1 MKHLLSYNESFSN
14 DDKLQSLL
22 QKFGKTIDTKELFKL
37 LEPYKKTLR
46 KIAAKYTVDGKI
58 DAGLIEKDIKR
69 FSLSTNE
76 GLSENVLLRLLV
88 RIINLPINLVRIL
101 FHFFKNM
108 WDEQNWIK
116 AFQTF
121 IVAIVI
127 FVLSF
132 AIYQTGE
139 HVVNGISAG
148 IVNTEVEFVPE
159 HYETHYHTYTD
170 SDGESHTYT
179 TEEFIPDTWSM
190 DVRASNGRIETWQ
203 TIDHD
208 TGTNTHKEDVVRK
221 TEEWDWLFTKKYGEK
236 MGGSY
241 SGGGAG
247 GDYK

>member
-1 MKHLLSYNESFSN
+1 MKHLLSYNESFGN
-14 DDKLQSLL
+14 DKLQSLL

-37 LEPYKKTLR
+37 LEPYKKTLI
-46 KIAAKYTVDGKI
+46 KIATKYTVDGKI

-69 FSLSTNE
+69 FSISTNE
-76 GLSENVLLRLLV
+76 GLSENVILRLLV

-108 WDEQNWIK
+108 WEEQDWMK

-121 IVAIVI
+121 VVAIII

-132 AIYQTGE
+132 SIYQIGE
-139 HVVNGISAG
+139 HSMNGISVG
-148 IVNTEVEFVPE
+148 IVNTEIKFVPE

-190 DVRASNGRIETWQ
+190 DVRASNGRIETWK
-203 TIDHD
+203 TIDHNA
-208 TGTNTHKEDVVRK
+208 GVNTHKEDVARK
-221 TEEWDWLFTKKYGEK
+221 TQEWEWVATKEYGEE
-236 MGGSY
+236 MGGGF
-241 SGGGAG
+241 SGGGTG
-247 GDYK
+247 GDFN